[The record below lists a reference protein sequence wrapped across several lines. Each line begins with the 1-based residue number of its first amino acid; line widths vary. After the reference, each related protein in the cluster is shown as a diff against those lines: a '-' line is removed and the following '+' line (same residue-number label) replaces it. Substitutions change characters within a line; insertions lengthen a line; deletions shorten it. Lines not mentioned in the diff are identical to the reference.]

1 MHSLE
6 ICHRDIK
13 LDNLIYEPE
22 VQTVKIIDFGFAVTG
37 KERLRV
43 TYGTPAF
50 MAPEITM
57 KKEYKGETVDLW
69 ATGIVMYAMLT
80 GCLPFKATEDKGLFR
95 KIQ

>member
-13 LDNLIYEPE
+13 LDNLIYEPGA
-22 VQTVKIIDFGFAVTG
+22 QTVKIIDFGFAVTG

-43 TYGTPAF
+43 PYGTPAF

-57 KKEYKGETVDLW
+57 KKEYKG
-69 ATGIVMYAMLT
+69 
-80 GCLPFKATEDKGLFR
+80 
-95 KIQ
+95 